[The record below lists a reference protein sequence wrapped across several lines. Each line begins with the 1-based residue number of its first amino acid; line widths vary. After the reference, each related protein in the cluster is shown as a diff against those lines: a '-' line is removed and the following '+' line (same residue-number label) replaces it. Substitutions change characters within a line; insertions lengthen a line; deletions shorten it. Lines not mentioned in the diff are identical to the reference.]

1 MSENKEQT
9 LDERIKHVKEQII
22 SNGKD
27 ARWTKNMISELLS
40 LQRRKDVEPMELCVP
55 TEEVKDVADGDSIKV
70 IKTVRGY
77 LFQTRGGALSTFV
90 ESKYASVCSM
100 LDMLMTLI
108 KKENLEEY
116 EQSYLDCISYVMQ
129 APLFAAMGLS
139 LPVYGKPADH
149 EPVFNIG
156 LAILKEFNRFNE
168 KYFIDAEVHKDT
180 EEDVAENNAMENA
193 SDALGMIAQE

>member
-9 LDERIKHVKEQII
+9 LDERIKHVREQII

-40 LQRRKDVEPMELCVP
+40 LQRQKDVEPMELCVP
-55 TEEVKDVADGDSIKV
+55 TEEVKEVADADSFKV

-77 LFQTRGGALSTFV
+77 LFQTRRGALSTFV
-90 ESKYASVCSM
+90 DAKNGTVCSM
-100 LDMLMTLI
+100 LETLMNLI
-108 KKENLEEY
+108 WKADKEEY
-116 EQSYLDCISYVMQ
+116 EQAYLDCISYVMQ

-139 LPVYGKPADH
+139 LPAYGKLADH
-149 EPVFNIG
+149 EPLFNIG
-156 LAILKEFNRFNE
+156 IAILKEFNRFNE